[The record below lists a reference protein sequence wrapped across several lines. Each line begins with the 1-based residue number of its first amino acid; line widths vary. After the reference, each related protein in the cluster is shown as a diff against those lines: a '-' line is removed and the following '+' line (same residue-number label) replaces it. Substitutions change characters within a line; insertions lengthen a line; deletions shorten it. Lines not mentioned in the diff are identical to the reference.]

1 MLTSTCAAVRR
12 AVRFGPVLRLL
23 VLAAVILAQAG
34 CATTDADLDYTRDKP
49 TDEVPKD
56 HSYHGWN
63 DNNY

>member
-1 MLTSTCAAVRR
+1 MLTPPCAGSRR
-12 AVRFGPVLRLL
+12 PARFGTALRLL
-23 VLAAVILAQAG
+23 LLGAVILAQAG

>member
-1 MLTSTCAAVRR
+1 MLTSTCSASRR
-12 AVRFGPVLRLL
+12 AVCFGTALRLL
-23 VLAAVILAQAG
+23 VLAAVILAQTG

>member
-1 MLTSTCAAVRR
+1 MLTSTCVAARR
-12 AVRFGPVLRLL
+12 TIRFGTALRLL
-23 VLAAVILAQAG
+23 VLAAVILAQTG

>member
-1 MLTSTCAAVRR
+1 MPTTLRTAAKALRGLTI
-12 AVRFGPVLRLL
+12 LRLL
-23 VLAAVILAQAG
+23 MLAAVLFAQSG

-49 TDEVPKD
+49 TDEAPKD